1 LFSISPDIVQGA
13 VIGSRTFGRGVV
25 TDMMRA
31 WVVSDPGPIHQSSLD
46 QSTLNQSPLNQSPLT
61 LVERPVPVPA
71 PGEVL
76 VRVRVCGVCRTDLHL
91 AEGELAPRHSMV
103 VPGHE
108 VVGEVVQ
115 VGEGADRFQIGDR
128 VGIAWLRHTCG
139 ACRWCRAGRE
149 NLCPQ
154 SRYTG
159 WDTDGGYA
167 EFAVVPAA
175 FAYRIPPSFTDEQAA
190 PLLCAG
196 IIGYR
201 SLLRAQLPVGG
212 RLGIYGFGASAHL
225 TAQLAI
231 AQGAEVHVMT
241 RGEEARE
248 LALQLGAA
256 SVGGPYDAAPVP
268 LDSAII
274 FAPAG
279 ELVPLALESLG
290 PSGTLALAGIH
301 MSDIP
306 ALNYQ
311 RHLFNERTVCSVTS
325 NTRRDGEEFL
335 VLAQR
340 LGVQVTTTPVPFEQA
355 DLALRDLAAGH
366 VRGAAVLRMT

>member
-1 LFSISPDIVQGA
+1 VA
-13 VIGSRTFGRGVV
+13 
-25 TDMMRA
+25 DMMRA
-31 WVVSDPGPIHQSSLD
+31 WVVSEPGPVSG
-46 QSTLNQSPLNQSPLT
+46 SPLT

-71 PGEVL
+71 GGEIL
-76 VRVRVCGVCRTDLHL
+76 VRVRACGVCRTDLHL
-91 AEGELAPRHSMV
+91 AEGDLQPRRGGV

-108 VVGEVVQ
+108 VVGEVVRRSEST
-115 VGEGADRFQIGDR
+115 GRFRTGDR

-167 EFAVVPAA
+167 EFAVVPEA
-175 FAYRIPPSFTDEQAA
+175 FAYRIPPSFSDEQAA

-201 SLLRAQLPVGG
+201 SLLRAQLPSGG

-231 AQGAEVHVMT
+231 AQGAEVHVLT
-241 RGEEARE
+241 RGQEARE
-248 LALQLGAA
+248 LALHLGAA
-256 SVGGPYDAAPVP
+256 SAGGPLDAAPVP
-268 LDSAII
+268 LDAAII

-279 ELVPLALESLG
+279 ELVPVALESLG
-290 PSGTLALAGIH
+290 PGGTLAVAGIH
-301 MSDIP
+301 LSDIP

-311 RHLFNERTVCSVTS
+311 RHLFRERTVCSVTS

-335 VLAQR
+335 VLAER
-340 LGVQVTTTPVPFEQA
+340 LGIGATTTPVPFEHA
-355 DLALRDLAAGH
+355 DQALRDLAEGR
-366 VRGAAVLRMT
+366 VRGAAVLTLT

>member
-1 LFSISPDIVQGA
+1 M
-13 VIGSRTFGRGVV
+13 

-31 WVVSDPGPIHQSSLD
+31 WVVSDPRPI
-46 QSTLNQSPLNQSPLT
+46 NQCPLV
-61 LVERPVPVPA
+61 LVERPVPIPSR
-71 PGEVL
+71 GEVL

-91 AEGELAPRHSMV
+91 AEGELAPRGDHM

-108 VVGEVVQ
+108 VVGEVVLL
-115 VGEGADRFQIGDR
+115 GEGASRFRTGDR

-159 WDTDGGYA
+159 WDADGGYA
-167 EFAVVPAA
+167 EFAVVPEA
-175 FAYRIPPSFTDEQAA
+175 FAYRVPVSFADEQAA

-201 SLLRAQLPVGG
+201 SLVRAQLPAGG

-231 AQGAEVHVMT
+231 AQGAQVHVLT
-241 RGEEARE
+241 RGQQARE

-256 SVGGPYDAAPVP
+256 SVGGAFDPAPVP

-306 ALNYQ
+306 ALDYQ
-311 RHLFNERTVCSVTS
+311 RHLFGERTLCSVTS

-340 LGVQVTTTPVPFEQA
+340 LGVQVTTTPVPFEKA
-355 DLALRDLAAGH
+355 DVALRDLAGGR
-366 VRGAAVLRMT
+366 VRGAAVLTLPG

>member
-1 LFSISPDIVQGA
+1 
-13 VIGSRTFGRGVV
+13 V
-25 TDMMRA
+25 TNMMRA
-31 WVVSDPGPIHQSSLD
+31 WVVSQPRPIS
-46 QSTLNQSPLNQSPLT
+46 QSPLA
-61 LVERPVPVPA
+61 LVERPVPTPA
-71 PGEVL
+71 HDEVL
-76 VRVRVCGVCRTDLHL
+76 VRVHACGVCRTDLHL
-91 AEGELAPRHSMV
+91 AEGELAPRRNGV

-115 VGEGADRFQIGDR
+115 PGEGAGRFRTGDR

-139 ACRWCRAGRE
+139 ACRWCRSGLE
-149 NLCPQ
+149 NLCLQ

-159 WDTDGGYA
+159 WDADGGYA
-167 EFAVVPAA
+167 EFAVVPEA
-175 FAYRIPPSFTDEQAA
+175 FAYRIPASFADEQAA

-201 SLLRAQLPVGG
+201 SLLRAQLPPGG

-225 TAQLAI
+225 TAQIAI
-231 AQGAEVHVMT
+231 AQGAELHVMT
-241 RGEEARE
+241 RGQQARE

-256 SVGGPYDAAPVP
+256 SVGGPLDRAPVP
-268 LDSAII
+268 LDAAII

-290 PSGTLALAGIH
+290 PNGTLALAGIH
-301 MSDIP
+301 MSNIP
-306 ALNYQ
+306 ALDYR
-311 RHLFNERTVCSVTS
+311 RHLFGERTVRSVTS

-340 LGVQVTTTPVPFEQA
+340 LGLHVTTTPVPFEHA
-355 DLALRDLAAGH
+355 DLALRDLAAGQ
-366 VRGAAVLRMT
+366 VRGAAVLTLTR